1 MSFNPTMEGP
11 AMFHLHVAENVATIV
26 MDRPPVN
33 AMSDAWVTAFHD
45 LLDGLDARDDWS
57 VLHIRSALKVFA
69 AGADLKEMKE
79 RFEAADGLDRQLAG
93 VRGYQK
99 LFARIEAMPR
109 ITLAEVSGAALG
121 GGFELALACDLRIAA
136 QDVRM
141 GLPELRLG
149 LLPGAGGTQRMTWL
163 AGRPASLRL
172 ILGAEQIDGAEAL
185 RLGLVQWCVPAAELA
200 ATAAAVARRYGAVPA
215 HAAKAAKACID
226 AASNPAIDGFKEEV
240 EQTRGLLQSD
250 RTRALIGAFLAGT
263 NR

>member
-1 MSFNPTMEGP
+1 
-11 AMFHLHVAENVATIV
+11 MFHLQVADNIATLV

-33 AMSDAWVTAFHD
+33 AMSDAWVAGFHTVLDD
-45 LLDGLDARDDWS
+45 LEAREDWS

-79 RFEAADGLDRQLAG
+79 RFEAADGLERQLTG

-99 LFARIEAMPR
+99 LFARIESLSR
-109 ITLAEVSGAALG
+109 ITLAEISGAALG

-136 QDVRM
+136 REVRV

-163 AGRPASLRL
+163 AGRPVALRL
-172 ILGAEQIDGAEAL
+172 ILGVEQIDGAEAE
-185 RLGLVQWCVPAAELA
+185 RLGLVQWSVPLAELQAAA
-200 ATAAAVARRYGAVPA
+200 ATIARRYAAAPA
-215 HAAKAAKACID
+215 HAAKAAKACIG
-226 AASNPAIDGFKEEV
+226 AATDPAKNGFDEEV
-240 EQTRGLLQSD
+240 EQTRSLLQST
-250 RTRALIGAFLAGT
+250 RTRELIGAFLAGT